1 MDPARADDA
10 LSPLVGIVL
19 MVAVTV
25 ILAAI
30 ILALLSWLPHLCD
43 PFPPSVIKIEEI
55 HDYNEAG
62 TKLTY
67 ASRVLLRNFGT
78 KDLPN
83 RQITGAFYSD
93 GKRVQCTMKSFHGED
108 YPDGFHRSG
117 FKTMGGEGCRG
128 LTWEAGASVLIDFN
142 ERTFMPGQTV
152 RVDIID
158 SGTGCVI
165 SSDSFRRGPDPV
177 R

>member
-1 MDPARADDA
+1 MAPERHGDA
-10 LSPLVGIVL
+10 VSPVLGVIL

-25 ILAAI
+25 LLAAI

-43 PFPPSVIKIEEI
+43 PFPPSIVKIELV
-55 HDYNEAG
+55 HDYYKGG

-67 ASRVLLRNFGT
+67 ASRVLLRNCGT
-78 KDLPN
+78 RDIPN
-83 RQITGAFYSD
+83 RQITGAFYCD

-117 FKTMGGEGCRG
+117 FRTMGGLGCRG
-128 LTWEAGASVLIDFN
+128 ETWESGGEVLIDFN

-158 SGTGCVI
+158 IGTGCVI
-165 SSDSFRRGPDPV
+165 SSDSFKRGPDPS